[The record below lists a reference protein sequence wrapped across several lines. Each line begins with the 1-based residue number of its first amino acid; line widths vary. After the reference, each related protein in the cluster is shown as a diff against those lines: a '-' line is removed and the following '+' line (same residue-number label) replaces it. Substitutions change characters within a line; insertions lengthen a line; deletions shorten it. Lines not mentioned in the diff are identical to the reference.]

1 MTDVEDI
8 ADGHVRRSAPAG
20 SQEAAGRAVWAFVLV
35 VSVIGAVVISLALAA
50 LRRAPVNAYLF
61 LLAILT
67 VTSGRFTI
75 KVPGRPATVLVS
87 EVFVFASVL
96 LFGPAPATLTLAL
109 DGLWISLAKQNRRL
123 YRTLFNVA
131 EPAISIWVAG
141 TVFFALAGV
150 APLAQPHA
158 GITTFVLPAVA
169 MTATYFLLNSVLQA
183 VAAALE
189 SGGSALKLWRK
200 DALYLAINFYAAA
213 SIATLAVENAG
224 GLNLQVIG
232 LVVPLLILSYV
243 AYQAAS
249 SRMEDAEQHI
259 RDVEHL
265 YHATVQTLA
274 IAVDAKDQAT
284 HGHIRRVQRHTI
296 ALART
301 LGIHD
306 EVEIKALEAAS
317 LLHDVGKLAV
327 PDYVLNKPGALSR
340 AEFERIKVHA
350 GKGAEIL
357 TAVNFPY
364 PVVPIVRHHHEQ
376 WNGRGYPD
384 GLSGEAIPLGA
395 RILTVVDCF
404 DAVTSD
410 RPYRRKLSDTEAISI
425 LRARSGIMYD
435 PRIVDTFIQ
444 LVPHLRREDDRE
456 AANAVVTFSLSAADR
471 IPAPGASYSDF
482 DASGSMSPWTLLG
495 LIGPALTEKL
505 ARLLPAAEACLFSLE
520 PGADVLLAAHATP
533 LVRDAVA
540 HLRLQVGEG
549 LSGWVAAHRHTIVNS
564 DPGLDLGDAGVR
576 LGLRACTSTPVFA
589 FGNLVGVESVY
600 LPEPRGFSDSH
611 VRVVGALAQ
620 EIGLEFA
627 RYEQA
632 CDIEGH
638 GTDAVR
644 RGVPPER

>member
-1 MTDVEDI
+1 MTDVEDT
-8 ADGHVRRSAPAG
+8 ADGCIRRPAPAG
-20 SQEAAGRAVWAFVLV
+20 SCAAVGRAVWTFVLV
-35 VSVIGAVVISLALAA
+35 VSVGGAVVISLALAA
-50 LRRAPVNAYLF
+50 LHRAPVNGYVV

-158 GITTFVLPAVA
+158 GITTLVVPAVA

-189 SGGSALKLWRK
+189 SGGSAFELWRQ
-200 DALYLAINFYAAA
+200 DALCLAINFYAAA
-213 SIATLAVENAG
+213 SLATLAVDNAG
-224 GLNLQVIG
+224 GLNLHVIG
-232 LVVPLLILSYV
+232 LVLPLLILSYV

-249 SRMEDAEQHI
+249 SRMKDAERHI
-259 RDVEHL
+259 RDVERL
-265 YHATVQTLA
+265 YSATVQTLA
-274 IAVDAKDQAT
+274 IAVDAKDQVT

-301 LGIHD
+301 LGMHD
-306 EVEIKALEAAS
+306 EIDLKALEAAS

-327 PDYVLNKPGALSR
+327 PDYVINKPGALSR
-340 AEFERIKVHA
+340 TEFERIKLHA
-350 GKGAEIL
+350 SKGAEIL

-410 RPYRRKLSDTEAISI
+410 RPYRRKLSDAEAINI
-425 LRARSGIMYD
+425 LRARSGTMYD
-435 PRIVDTFIQ
+435 PRIVETFIR
-444 LVPHLRREDDRE
+444 LVPHLRREDRE
-456 AANAVVTFSLSAADR
+456 DTFPMVTLSPGVADR
-471 IPAPGASYSDF
+471 MPAPGASHSEL
-482 DASGSMSPWTLLG
+482 DATGSMSPWTLLG

-520 PGADVLLAAHATP
+520 PGADVLLAAHATRQI
-533 LVRDAVA
+533 RDTVA
-540 HLRLQVGEG
+540 DVRLQVGEG
-549 LSGWVAAHRHTIVNS
+549 LSGWVAANRHTMVNS
-564 DPGLDLGDAGVR
+564 DPDLDLGDAGMR

-589 FGNLVGVESVY
+589 FGNLVGVLSVY
-600 LPEPRGFSDSH
+600 LPESRGFSDSH
-611 VRVVGALAQ
+611 VRVIGALAQ
-620 EIGLEFA
+620 ELGLEFA
-627 RYEQA
+627 RYEQRF
-632 CDIEGH
+632 DVEEH
-638 GTDAVR
+638 GTEAVK
-644 RGVPPER
+644 RGVPAVR